1 MGTWGE
7 ADERVRQ
14 VWKQE
19 GSYLVIQVH
28 DDVGWGQDQGV
39 GW

>member
-1 MGTWGE
+1 MPVATE
-7 ADERVRQ
+7 ADKLVGQ

-28 DDVGWGQDQGV
+28 DDVGWDQG
-39 GW
+39 